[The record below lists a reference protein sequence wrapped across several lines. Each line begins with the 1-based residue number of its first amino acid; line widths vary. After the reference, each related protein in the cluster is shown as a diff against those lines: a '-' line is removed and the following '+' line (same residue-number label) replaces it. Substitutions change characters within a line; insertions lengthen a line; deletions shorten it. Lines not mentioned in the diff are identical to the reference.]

1 MIIPRDK
8 KTRVDS
14 QQKPPENGGG
24 DGGKKWWKT
33 VVKGVIILTVI
44 LVAGYLFWGKD
55 YWALHEKF
63 DPTPKEYTD
72 QVLGAYQKRM
82 ADYRAMQSGKTV
94 ATGTGERYVIADRL
108 CLRRD
113 ASTNLKPM
121 GELVAGAKVQVLDSS
136 NSEWYRIAN
145 PVAGLQ
151 ERQQSK
157 TYQYYNGAGELI
169 IESDKPLRNMPDVY
183 VASRYLGTQAPEL
196 ASSSLPE
203 NPQHPFV
210 FGLQFYNDQI
220 AKMLAV
226 DVWQKMGSELQ
237 SRGYDGVKFVSTGSG
252 TDKNAGTEQKI
263 TKHEVDGMQ
272 TSPACYSRIMNGKED
287 GVAFAMQTFKND
299 GEAHD
304 YSGYIIVNK
313 DSNIKSLSDLKGK
326 NIFTGKD
333 GSMSSYTLQMRALE
347 KLGLKKEDLHLYSGL
362 YHYQLFTAVAEQ
374 TPMDFSDP
382 KNIHAADNG
391 VKADAAFVGDFVL
404 QSSLFEDF
412 ATNKKFGL
420 RVYQNAAELNT
431 ARNSVYILP
440 IAMERIPEQPLLL
453 SKKLYDDT
461 AFRNEFRQV
470 LMDFYDAQSEKYGI
484 AEATPD
490 VYKNMPPQE

>member
-1 MIIPRDK
+1 MGIKPGGIKPAGVKSPGINPASNNPPK
-8 KTRVDS
+8 KGS
-14 QQKPPENGGG
+14 
-24 DGGKKWWKT
+24 KW
-33 VVKGVIILTVI
+33 GIVI
-44 LVAGYLFWGKD
+44 LLVLVLGAVYFFFGKD
-55 YWALHEKF
+55 YMALHKDF
-63 DPTPKEYTD
+63 NPTPKEYTD

-82 ADYRAMQSGKTV
+82 ADYRAMQSGKTI

-151 ERQQSK
+151 ERQQGK

-169 IESDKPLRNMPDVY
+169 IESDKPLRDMPDVY
-183 VASRYLGTQAPEL
+183 VASRYLGTQAP
-196 ASSSLPE
+196 AMGSSSLPE

-237 SRGYDGVKFVSTGSG
+237 SRGYDGVKFVNTGSG

-272 TSPACYSRIMNGKED
+272 TSPACYSRIMKGKED

-313 DSNIKSLSDLKGK
+313 DSDIKSLSDLKGK

-420 RVYQNAAELNT
+420 KVYQNAAELNT